1 MKTTP
6 VPTIAKRSQRRLARL
21 CLRPEGAGLGAS
33 VDTGST
39 VARALRVGTSG
50 GFADGLAMRTF
61 GESFDPR
68 NGAGVGFGFGFFF
81 TCCFF
86 TGTRARLLVGGLAE
100 RRGYTV
106 VRSRTGGAGRVTALT
121 GVRFA
126 AEARCEAA
134 VGFGAGAAF
143 STGAGAGAFLRWTG
157 GGSGFRFGDEV
168 DGGEGTVATGPGAIA
183 GGGTVGVGSEGGGS
197 DGGGSAASAWEQ
209 ATPAATTHAISAHR
223 RRTEAIGVTSSSSSR
238 RVEG

>member
-50 GFADGLAMRTF
+50 GFAGGLAMRTF

-68 NGAGVGFGFGFFF
+68 NGAGVGFGLGFFF
-81 TCCFF
+81 TFCFF
-86 TGTRARLLVGGLAE
+86 TGTRARLLVGGFAE

-106 VRSRTGGAGRVTALT
+106 VRSRTGGAGRV
-121 GVRFA
+121 RA
-126 AEARCEAA
+126 A
-134 VGFGAGAAF
+134 FGEGAAF
-143 STGAGAGAFLRWTG
+143 STGAGFRAGAGAFSRRTG
-157 GGSGFRFGDEV
+157 GRSGFKFGGGV
-168 DGGEGTVATGPGAIA
+168 DGGGEGTVATGPVAIA

>member
-50 GFADGLAMRTF
+50 GFAGGLAMRTF

-68 NGAGVGFGFGFFF
+68 NGAGEGFGFGFFF
-81 TCCFF
+81 TCGFFF
-86 TGTRARLLVGGLAE
+86 TGTRARLLVGGFAE
-100 RRGYTV
+100 RRVYTV

-121 GVRFA
+121 GVRF
-126 AEARCEAA
+126 
-134 VGFGAGAAF
+134 
-143 STGAGAGAFLRWTG
+143 
-157 GGSGFRFGDEV
+157 
-168 DGGEGTVATGPGAIA
+168 EG
-183 GGGTVGVGSEGGGS
+183 
-197 DGGGSAASAWEQ
+197 
-209 ATPAATTHAISAHR
+209 
-223 RRTEAIGVTSSSSSR
+223 
-238 RVEG
+238 